1 MTKFSYTL
9 QDVYDGES
17 QERFTVI
24 STFAGGGGS
33 STGYRLAG
41 GKILAVNEFVEE
53 ARNTYSA
60 NYPSTPILPDD
71 IKQLTGQDFLDITG
85 LKKGELDILDG
96 SPPCSAFSVAGSMC
110 RSEGATHSDGWGKT
124 KTYSDGK
131 KVENIEDLFFEF
143 VRIAN
148 DIRPKVIIAENVKG
162 LTIGEAKSYY
172 HRITNELEA
181 IGYYV
186 SSKVMNASYH
196 GVGQS
201 RQRVIF
207 ICIREDIA
215 EKAGLTFLNIHSLFP
230 EESSTKT
237 TFAEAI
243 EGVVNDDEE
252 IKMITEKWTAS
263 NLYKTT
269 ASKMPDD
276 PDKVLS
282 GMDFHP
288 KGHAFNMKRA
298 SMRMPSPT
306 LTAMGCANITF
317 GGIIHPLVNRKLTL
331 PELIRLQSLPD
342 DFKLTGEW
350 KQKAERI
357 GRMVPPLMMKDVA
370 DSIYTHVFS
379 KL

>member
-1 MTKFSYTL
+1 MNFTYTL
-9 QDVYDGES
+9 EDVYKRES
-17 QERFTVI
+17 EEKFTVI

-60 NYPSTPILPDD
+60 NYPSTPILPGD
-71 IKQLTGQDFLDITG
+71 IKQLSGQDFLDLVG
-85 LKKGELDILDG
+85 LQKGELDLLDG

-143 VRIAN
+143 IRVAK
-148 DIRPKVIIAENVKG
+148 DIQPKVIVAENVKG
-162 LTIGEAKSYY
+162 LTIGEAKAYY
-172 HRITNELEA
+172 YKITNELEA

-186 SSKVMNASYH
+186 SSKVMNSCRH
-196 GVGQS
+196 GVGQN

-215 EKAGLTFLNIHSLFP
+215 EKVGLTFMNIHGLFP
-230 EESSTKT
+230 EESSHKT
-237 TFAEAI
+237 TFGDVI
-243 EGVVNDDEE
+243 EGVVNDEQE
-252 IKMITEKWTAS
+252 IKMITDKWLAS

-298 SMRMPSPT
+298 SMRQPSPT

-317 GGIIHPLVNRKLTL
+317 GGVIHPLVNRKLTL
-331 PELIRLQSLPD
+331 PELIRIQSLPE

-357 GRMVPPLMMKDVA
+357 GRMVPPLMMEAVA
-370 DSIYTHVFS
+370 SSIHKHVFS

>member
-1 MTKFSYTL
+1 MKLPYTL
-9 QDVYDGES
+9 QDVLDSES
-17 QERFTVI
+17 QHKFNVI

-53 ARNTYSA
+53 ARNTYNA
-60 NYPSTPILPDD
+60 NYPTTPILPDD
-71 IKQLTGQDFLDITG
+71 IKQLKGQDFLDLVG
-85 LKKGELDILDG
+85 LQKGELDLLDG

-110 RSEGATHSDGWGKT
+110 RGEGATHSDGWGKT

-143 VRIAN
+143 IRVAK
-148 DIRPKVIIAENVKG
+148 DIQPKVIVAENVKG

-172 HRITNELEA
+172 HRITNEFEN

-186 SSKVMNASYH
+186 SSKVMNSSYH
-196 GVGQS
+196 GVGQN

-207 ICIREDIA
+207 IAVREDIA
-215 EKAGLTFLNIHSLFP
+215 DKVGLTFMNISGLFP
-230 EESSTKT
+230 EESSHRT
-237 TFAEAI
+237 TFGEAVH
-243 EGVVNDDEE
+243 GVINTEDE
-252 IKMITEKWTAS
+252 IKMITEKWTNS

-269 ASKMPDD
+269 GSKMPPD
-276 PDKVLS
+276 PDKVLT
-282 GMDFHP
+282 GMDYHP

-298 SMRMPSPT
+298 SMRQPSPT

-317 GGIIHPLVNRKLTL
+317 GGIIHPLENRKLTL
-331 PELIRLQSLPD
+331 PELIRIQSLPD

-357 GRMVPPLMMKDVA
+357 GRMVPPLMMKDIA
-370 DSIYTHVFS
+370 DSIYKHVFS

>member
-1 MTKFSYTL
+1 MKFPYDL
-9 QDVYDGES
+9 QDVYDNEK
-17 QERFTVI
+17 QEKFTVI

-41 GKILAVNEFVEE
+41 GKILAINEFVEE

-71 IKQLTGQDFLDITG
+71 IKQLTGQDFLDLVG
-85 LKKGELDILDG
+85 LKKGELDLLDG

-110 RSEGATHSDGWGKT
+110 RSEGGTHSDGWGKT

-143 VRIAN
+143 IRVAK
-148 DIRPKVIIAENVKG
+148 DIMPKVIVAENVKG

-172 HRITNELEA
+172 HKITNELEA

-186 SSKVMNASYH
+186 SSKVMNASLH
-196 GVGQS
+196 GVGQN

-207 ICIREDIA
+207 ICVREDIA
-215 EKAGLTFLNIHSLFP
+215 EKVGLTFLNINGIFP
-230 EESSTKT
+230 EESSSKT
-237 TFAEAI
+237 TFGEAV
-243 EGVVNDDEE
+243 EGVINDEQE
-252 IKMITEKWTAS
+252 IKMITDKWQAS

-269 ASKMPDD
+269 GSKMPDD
-276 PDKVLS
+276 PDKVLT
-282 GMDFHP
+282 GMDYHP

-298 SMRMPSPT
+298 SMRQASPT

-317 GGIIHPLVNRKLTL
+317 GGIIHPLINRKLTL

-342 DFKLTGEW
+342 DFRLTGEW

-357 GRMVPPLMMKDVA
+357 GRMVPPLMMMQIA
-370 DSIYTHVFS
+370 ESINQHIFS

>member
-1 MTKFSYTL
+1 MKLPYNL
-9 QDVYDGES
+9 QYVLDCES
-17 QERFTVI
+17 LNRFNVI

-60 NYPSTPILPDD
+60 NYPNTPILPDD
-71 IKQLTGQDFLDITG
+71 IKTLKGQDFLDLVG

-143 VRIAN
+143 IRIAN
-148 DIRPKVIIAENVKG
+148 DIQPKVIVAENVKG

-196 GVGQS
+196 GVGQN

-215 EKAGLTFLNIHSLFP
+215 EKVGLTFLNIHSLFP
-230 EESSTKT
+230 EESSTRT
-237 TFAEAI
+237 TFGDVI
-243 EGVVNDDEE
+243 EGVVNNEDE
-252 IKMITEKWTAS
+252 IKMITEKWQAC

-269 ASKMPDD
+269 GSKMPDD
-276 PDKVLS
+276 PDKVLT
-282 GMDFHP
+282 GMDYHP

-298 SMRMPSPT
+298 SMRQPCPT

-317 GGIIHPLVNRKLTL
+317 GGIIHPLYNRKLTL
-331 PELIRLQSLPD
+331 AEQIRIQSLPD
-342 DFKLTGEW
+342 DFRLTGEW

-357 GRMVPPLMMKDVA
+357 GRMVPPLMMRDIA
-370 DSIYTHVFS
+370 ESIYRHVLS

>member
-1 MTKFSYTL
+1 MKLPYDL
-9 QDVYDGES
+9 QYVLDCES
-17 QERFTVI
+17 FNRFNVI

-60 NYPSTPILPDD
+60 NYPDTPILPDD
-71 IKQLTGQDFLDITG
+71 IKTLTGQDFLNLTG
-85 LKKGELDILDG
+85 LKKGELDLLDG

-110 RSEGATHSDGWGKT
+110 RSEGGTHSDGWGKT

-143 VRIAN
+143 IRVAK
-148 DIRPKVIIAENVKG
+148 DIMPKVIVAENVKG

-207 ICIREDIA
+207 ICVREDIA

-230 EESSTKT
+230 EESSKKT
-237 TFAEAI
+237 TFADVV
-243 EGVVNDDEE
+243 EGVKNDNEE
-252 IKMITEKWTAS
+252 IKMIEEKWK
-263 NLYKTT
+263 NCKLYETT
-269 ASKMPDD
+269 GSKMPDN
-276 PDKVLS
+276 PRKVLT
-282 GMDFHP
+282 GMDYHP

-298 SMRMPSPT
+298 SMYQPCPT

-317 GGIIHPLVNRKLTL
+317 GGIIHPLENRKLTL
-331 PELIRLQSLPD
+331 AEQIRIQSLPD
-342 DFKLTGEW
+342 DFRLTGEW

-357 GRMVPPLMMKDVA
+357 GRMVPPLMMCEIA
-370 DSIYTHVFS
+370 ESIYKHVLS
-379 KL
+379 KV

>member
-1 MTKFSYTL
+1 MKFPYNL
-9 QDVYDGES
+9 QDVYDNEK
-17 QERFTVI
+17 QEKFTVI

-41 GKILAVNEFVEE
+41 GKILAINEFVEE

-71 IKQLTGQDFLDITG
+71 IKKLTGQDFLDLVG
-85 LKKGELDILDG
+85 LKKGELDLLDG

-124 KTYSDGK
+124 KIYSDGK
-131 KVENIEDLFFEF
+131 SVENIEDLFFEF
-143 VRIAN
+143 IRVAK
-148 DIRPKVIIAENVKG
+148 DIMPKVIVAENVKG

-196 GVGQS
+196 GVGQN

-207 ICIREDIA
+207 ICVREDIA
-215 EKAGLTFLNIHSLFP
+215 EQAGLTFLNIHSIFP
-230 EESSTKT
+230 EESSKQT
-237 TFAEAI
+237 TFGDVI
-243 EGVVNDDEE
+243 DDVVNNEE
-252 IKMITEKWTAS
+252 EVKYIEHEWYRCK
-263 NLYKTT
+263 LYKEV
-269 ASKMPDD
+269 AIKMPDN
-276 PDKVLS
+276 PEKILS
-282 GMDFHP
+282 GMDYHP

-298 SMRMPSPT
+298 SMFKPCPT
-306 LTAMGCANITF
+306 LTALGCANIPF
-317 GGIIHPLVNRKLTL
+317 GGVIHPLVNRKLTL
-331 PELIRLQSLPD
+331 PELIRIQSLPD

-357 GRMVPPLMMKDVA
+357 GRMVPPLMMMQIA
-370 DSIYTHVFS
+370 ESINKHIFS

>member
-1 MTKFSYTL
+1 MNLPYNL
-9 QDVYDGES
+9 QYVLDRES
-17 QERFTVI
+17 LNRFNVI

-60 NYPSTPILPDD
+60 NYPNTPILPDD
-71 IKQLTGQDFLDITG
+71 IKQLTGQDFLDLVG

-143 VRIAN
+143 VRVAK
-148 DIRPKVIIAENVKG
+148 DIQPKVIIAENVKG

-215 EKAGLTFLNIHSLFP
+215 EKVGLTFLNIHSLFP

-237 TFAEAI
+237 TFGDVI
-243 EGVVNDDEE
+243 GGVVNTDEE
-252 IKMITEKWTAS
+252 IKMITEKWQAS
-263 NLYKTT
+263 NLFKTT
-269 ASKMPDD
+269 GSKMPDD
-276 PDKVLS
+276 PDKVLT
-282 GMDFHP
+282 GMDYHP

-298 SMRMPSPT
+298 SMRQPCPT

-331 PELIRLQSLPD
+331 AEQIRVQSLPD
-342 DFKLTGEW
+342 DFRLTGEW

-357 GRMVPPLMMKDVA
+357 GRMVPPLMMKDIA
-370 DSIYTHVFS
+370 ESIYNHVLS

>member
-1 MTKFSYTL
+1 MKLPYNLQYVLDCEAFSN
-9 QDVYDGES
+9 
-17 QERFTVI
+17 FTVI

-71 IKQLTGQDFLDITG
+71 IKTLTGDDFLKLTG

-143 VRIAN
+143 IRIAN
-148 DIRPKVIIAENVKG
+148 EIQPKVIIAENVKG

-196 GVGQS
+196 GVGQN

-215 EKAGLTFLNIHSLFP
+215 EKAGLSFLNIHSLFP
-230 EESSTKT
+230 DESAKRT
-237 TFAEAI
+237 TFGDVV
-243 EGVVNDDEE
+243 EGIVNDDEE
-252 IKMITEKWTAS
+252 IKMITDKWKGC

-269 ASKMPDD
+269 GSKMPDN
-276 PDKVLS
+276 PDKVLT
-282 GMDFHP
+282 GMDYHP

-298 SMRMPSPT
+298 SMHQPCPT

-317 GGIIHPLVNRKLTL
+317 GGIIHPLENRKLTL
-331 PELIRLQSLPD
+331 AELRRLQSLPD
-342 DFKLTGEW
+342 DFRLTGEW

-357 GRMVPPLMMKDVA
+357 GRMVPPLMMKDIA
-370 DSIYTHVFS
+370 ESIYKHVLS
-379 KL
+379 KV

>member
-1 MTKFSYTL
+1 MKLPYTIKNVL
-9 QDVYDGES
+9 DSEKQH
-17 QERFTVI
+17 RFTVI

-60 NYPSTPILPDD
+60 NYPSTPILPGD
-71 IKQLTGQDFLDITG
+71 IKELTGQDFLDLVG
-85 LKKGELDILDG
+85 LQKGELDLLDG

-124 KTYSDGK
+124 KNYSDGK

-143 VRIAN
+143 IRVAN
-148 DIRPKVIIAENVKG
+148 DIQPKVIVAENVKG

-172 HRITNELEA
+172 HRITNEFEK

-186 SSKVMNASYH
+186 SSKVMDASYH

-207 ICIREDIA
+207 IAVREDIA
-215 EKAGLTFLNIHSLFP
+215 EKAGLTFMNISGIFP
-230 EESSTKT
+230 NTSSHRT
-237 TFAEAI
+237 TFGEVI
-243 EGVVNDDEE
+243 EGVENTDEE
-252 IKMITEKWTAS
+252 IQLVTDKWRNS

-269 ASKMPDD
+269 GSKMPSD

-282 GMDFHP
+282 GMNYHP

-298 SMRMPSPT
+298 SMRKPSPT

-317 GGIIHPLVNRKLTL
+317 GGIIHPLDNRKLTL

-357 GRMVPPLMMKDVA
+357 GRMVPPLMMKDIA
-370 DSIYTHVFS
+370 DSIHEHVFS